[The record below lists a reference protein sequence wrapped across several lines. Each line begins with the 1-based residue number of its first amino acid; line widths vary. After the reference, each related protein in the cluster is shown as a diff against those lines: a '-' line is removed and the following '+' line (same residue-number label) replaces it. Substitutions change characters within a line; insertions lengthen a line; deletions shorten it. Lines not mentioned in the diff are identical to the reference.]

1 MKPPGDASVAA
12 TPSRGQWVSLLISMR
27 PRQWGK
33 NLLVFAA
40 PATGGVLGEPDM
52 ALRAILT
59 FVSFCFAASGT
70 YLINDVADRADDRAH
85 PRKRFRPIAAGELP
99 VGTAIVAAA
108 VLLIAALVLAVSV
121 RPALAGVVAAYV
133 ALTLAYT
140 FILRDFALIDVGSI
154 AGGFLLRAVAG
165 GVATDVT
172 LSSWFLMVAGF
183 GSLFVATGK
192 RHAEYL
198 DLGELGGNHRRTL
211 TRYTESYLRYVQY
224 SSSTVA
230 ITAYALWAFEGEAGG
245 SIWSGLSVIPFV
257 LGIFRYGMLLDAGR
271 GATPEDL
278 VLSDP
283 PLLVLGALW
292 GSLVVLGVYL

>member
-33 NLLVFAA
+33 NLLVFVA

-52 ALRAILT
+52 AVRALLA
-59 FVSFCFAASGT
+59 FVSFCFAAAGT

-85 PRKRFRPIAAGELP
+85 PRKRLRPIAAGNLP
-99 VGTAIVAAA
+99 VGTAIAAAA
-108 VLLIAALVLAVSV
+108 VALIAALVLAALV
-121 RPALAGVVAAYV
+121 RPALAGVVATYV
-133 ALTLAYT
+133 VLTIAYT
-140 FILRDFALIDVGSI
+140 FLLRDFALIDVGSI

-165 GVATDVT
+165 GVATNVE

-183 GSLFVATGK
+183 GSLFMATGK

-198 DLGELGGNHRRTL
+198 DLGNLRGDHRRAL

-245 SIWSGLSVIPFV
+245 SVWSGLSVIPFV
-257 LGIFRYGMLLDAGR
+257 LAILRYGMLLDVGR

-283 PLLVLGALW
+283 PLLVLGAAW
-292 GSLVVLGVYL
+292 GFLVVLGVYL

>member
-1 MKPPGDASVAA
+1 MKSQDDAPEATTPP
-12 TPSRGQWVSLLISMR
+12 RGQWASLLVSLR
-27 PRQWGK
+27 PKQWGK

-52 ALRAILT
+52 AARALLA
-59 FVSFCFAASGT
+59 FVSFSLAAAGT
-70 YLINDVADRADDRAH
+70 YLINDVADRSDDRAH
-85 PRKRFRPIAAGELP
+85 PSKRFRPIAAGDLP
-99 VGTAIVAAA
+99 VRTAWVAATVAIVAA
-108 VLLIAALVLAVSV
+108 LFLAAAV
-121 RPALAGVVAAYV
+121 RPALAAVVGAYV
-133 ALTLAYT
+133 ALTVAYT
-140 FILRDFALIDVGSI
+140 FVLRDFALIDVGSI

-165 GVATDVT
+165 GVATDVE

-183 GSLFVATGK
+183 GSLFMATGK

-198 DLGELGGNHRRTL
+198 DLGRLRGESRRTL

-245 SIWSGLSVIPFV
+245 SLWSGLSVIPFV
-257 LGIFRYGMLLDAGR
+257 LGIFRYGMLLDRGS

-283 PLLVLGALW
+283 PLLVLGAAW
-292 GSLVVLGVYL
+292 GLLVTLGVYL

>member
-1 MKPPGDASVAA
+1 MKSHDDGPVAT
-12 TPSRGQWVSLLISMR
+12 TPSRGQWASLLISMR
-27 PRQWGK
+27 PKQWGK

-52 ALRAILT
+52 AARALLA
-59 FVSFCFAASGT
+59 FVSFCFAAVGT
-70 YLINDVADRADDRAH
+70 YLINDVADRTDDRSH
-85 PRKRFRPIAAGELP
+85 PEKRLRPIAAGDLP
-99 VGTAIVAAA
+99 AGTAIVTATLA
-108 VLLIAALVLAVSV
+108 LIAALLLAASV
-121 RPALAGVVAAYV
+121 RPALAGVVASYV

-140 FILRDFALIDVGSI
+140 FLLRDFALIDVGSI

-165 GVATDVT
+165 GVATNVE

-183 GSLFVATGK
+183 GSLFMATGK

-198 DLGELGGNHRRTL
+198 DLGQLRGDHRRTL

-257 LGIFRYGMLLDAGR
+257 LGIFRYGMLLDRGR

-283 PLLVLGALW
+283 PLLILGTVW
-292 GSLVVLGVYL
+292 GLLVALGVYL

>member
-1 MKPPGDASVAA
+1 MKSHDDAPVAA
-12 TPSRGQWVSLLISMR
+12 TPSRGQWASLLVSMR
-27 PRQWGK
+27 PKQWGK

-40 PATGGVLGEPDM
+40 PATGGVLGEPDL
-52 ALRAILT
+52 AVSATLA
-59 FVSFCFAASGT
+59 FVSFCFAAAGT
-70 YLINDVADRADDRAH
+70 YLINDVADRTDDRAH
-85 PRKRFRPIAAGELP
+85 PSKRLRPIAAGDLP
-99 VGTAIVAAA
+99 VRTAIVAAA
-108 VLLIAALVLAVSV
+108 VALSAALVLAASV
-121 RPALAGVVAAYV
+121 RPALATVVASYV

-140 FILRDFALIDVGSI
+140 FLLRDFALIDVGSI

-165 GVATDVT
+165 GVATNVE

-183 GSLFVATGK
+183 GSLFMATGK

-198 DLGELGGNHRRTL
+198 DLGQLRGDHRHTL

-257 LGIFRYGMLLDAGR
+257 LGIFRYGMLLDRGI

-283 PLLVLGALW
+283 PLLVLGAAW
-292 GSLVVLGVYL
+292 GLLVALGVYL